1 MGITK
6 RTSKLVGM
14 EDHNDKTSSGYGN
27 FKIDRGNRRRRGPFR
42 RRRYDS
48 PYNYGYARKEEE

>member
-6 RTSKLVGM
+6 RTSRLSGL
-14 EDHNDKTSSGYGN
+14 EDYNDKTKSGYGN

-42 RRRYDS
+42 MRYDS

>member
-42 RRRYDS
+42 MIDDS
-48 PYNYGYARKEEE
+48 PYNYGYAREEE